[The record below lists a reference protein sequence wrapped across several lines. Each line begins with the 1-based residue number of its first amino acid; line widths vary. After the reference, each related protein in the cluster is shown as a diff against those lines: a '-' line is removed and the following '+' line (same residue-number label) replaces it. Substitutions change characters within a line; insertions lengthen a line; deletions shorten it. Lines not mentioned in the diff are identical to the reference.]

1 MYETITGIISKISDE
16 APNRVKRQ
24 LIQEIQNFVDRHSDY
39 ELVRYQDI
47 LKQNGLEWSIESM
60 QHADVSKLNGQGVMA
75 LLVGAY
81 RADYMAGGWE
91 DGPWA
96 ELFESGCVKR
106 WLLRLKEIDKTT
118 TIAAN
123 S

>member
-47 LKQNGLEWSIESM
+47 LKQNGLEWSVESM
-60 QHADVSKLNGQGVMA
+60 QRADVSKLNGQCVMA

-81 RADYMAGGWE
+81 RADYMTGGWE
-91 DGPWA
+91 DGPWT
-96 ELFESGCVKR
+96 ELFESGCIKQ
-106 WLLRLKEIDKTT
+106 WLLRLKELDKKCEKKE
-118 TIAAN
+118 AP
-123 S
+123 